1 MLSLVAAVLLTA
13 APVSPAPSL
22 RAPDAPLSLSGRH
35 LSARLLAAQAPPEAP
50 SEAAPPAPP
59 SQPSA
64 PLMDA
69 DLEAR
74 IQELTSQVGL
84 LQSEI
89 RSIDVNFPIG
99 SLVMA
104 YFGYVLTP
112 LLLIGIPLIIVGLGE
127 SDDDDQATLV
137 GIGTGLTVTGA
148 VGVGLLVGGLITGSR
163 ASSANRLRRE
173 ELIRERIRME
183 DDLRDLKAR
192 RDARSVAAG
201 APVAAHP
208 TLPLVAVHF

>member
-13 APVSPAPSL
+13 APASPSPSL
-22 RAPDAPLSLSGRH
+22 LAPEAAASGRH
-35 LSARLLAAQAPPEAP
+35 LSARLLVAQAPPD
-50 SEAAPPAPP
+50 AAPGSAPETAPP
-59 SQPSA
+59 SEPSAA

-69 DLEAR
+69 ALESR
-74 IQELTSQVGL
+74 IRELTSQVGL

-127 SDDDDQATLV
+127 SDDEDRSTLV

-148 VGVGLLVGGLITGSR
+148 VGVGLLVGGLVSGSR
-163 ASSANRLRRE
+163 ASSANRTRRE

-183 DDLRDLKAR
+183 DELRDLKSR
-192 RDARSVAAG
+192 RDARSTLQARRWR
-201 APVAAHP
+201 PHP